1 MANFATVTDVQAT
14 FSPLS
19 ATQNNFATLT
29 DVQTTFAPLRAGDY
43 VVDYPPITY
52 LMKGTYLGAPYYWRA
67 PWQVDNGGSYTGL
80 APGAV
85 TNIVCYGRIQ

>member
-14 FSPLS
+14 FTPLS
-19 ATQNNFATLT
+19 ATQNNYLKVA
-29 DVQTTFAPLRAGDY
+29 DVQPTFAPLRAGDY
-43 VVDYPPITY
+43 KPDFPPITY

-67 PWQVDNGGSYTGL
+67 EWSPDNAGSYTGQ